1 MNKYFKL
8 DVILKQVNYHF
19 QLTER
24 EDHTRDYW
32 PEVVVVRTK
41 G

>member
-8 DVILKQVNYHF
+8 DVILKQVNNHF
-19 QLTER
+19 QLTEG
-24 EDHTRDYW
+24 EDHTGDYW
-32 PEVVVVRTK
+32 PEVVVVRAK